1 MGNLLHALKDRN
13 GKKITHDFF
22 IDFESASP
30 SGEEEQAVFD
40 KVNDVLSRNNAILD
54 ELESY
59 GGAGD
64 QIRGAISA
72 PSDEEAQTAAWDAVC
87 PLVGKLKSFHDYAFE
102 MEAVLPILLESLTA
116 GKPEETLS
124 QRQALAKLC
133 AELLSFVLK
142 FDDLKMNN
150 PAIQNDFSYYRRTLS
165 RMKMK
170 DPSSDDSAVVNN
182 EEANRMSLFYA
193 SPTPM
198 LKRFSETTTKFVS
211 ENKTIPVENTTDCLA
226 IMSTVCQ
233 IMITN
238 SAYHDKFKDKSKTIQ
253 FCQRVM
259 VAAVIVYDHVH
270 VFGAFSKKNSAIDI
284 KGTIKATQMHDNPD
298 QENLLNALRYT
309 TKHLNDEDTP
319 KAIKT
324 LLA

>member
-1 MGNLLHALKDRN
+1 M
-13 GKKITHDFF
+13 
-22 IDFESASP
+22 
-30 SGEEEQAVFD
+30 
-40 KVNDVLSRNNAILD
+40 
-54 ELESY
+54 
-59 GGAGD
+59 
-64 QIRGAISA
+64 
-72 PSDEEAQTAAWDAVC
+72 C
-87 PLVGKLKSFHDYAFE
+87 PLVSKLKSFHDYAFE

-116 GKPEETLS
+116 GKPVETLE
-124 QRQALAKLC
+124 QRQACAKLC

-211 ENKTIPVENTTDCLA
+211 ENKTIPVENTTDTLA

-238 SAYHDKFKDKSKTIQ
+238 SGYHDKFKDKSKTIQ

-324 LLA
+324 MLA